1 MAIDEAAQS
10 SAPKGDAFEKAS
22 ADDTPVDD
30 AFTGDDAIVDA

>member
-10 SAPKGDAFEKAS
+10 SAPKGDAFEKAP